1 MLELRRPRPSSPRT
15 SLAASAPRSSRRWW
29 APPALLAAATLLL
42 PGVAAASDGAAHA
55 VPPTWMVVFFAAM
68 LLGIAIIPLTRLE
81 HLWHSNLN
89 KLLFGLALSA
99 YPVIWLTVLHPNL
112 AELGVKMHEYAS
124 FITLLGSLFFIS
136 GGIYLAGDLRCTP
149 GSNTTFLAIG
159 TALASLIGTTGA
171 SMLLIR
177 PVLRANTE
185 RKHKVHIVVFF
196 IFLVSN
202 VGGSLLP
209 LGDPPLFLGYLQG
222 VPFLWTLG
230 LWQEMFLVSAVLL
243 VIFFVMDRHFYG
255 READAVRRVDVA
267 QASPLQIE
275 GGINI
280 LWLLGIVAC
289 AAFIKDSHGLFV
301 REAAMIGCVLGSKFT
316 SPPATRE
323 KNAFSWFPIVEV
335 AALFIGIFL
344 TMIPAL
350 LILQASGDQLGVD
363 TPAKFFWASGV
374 LSSFLDNAPTYLVF
388 FETAGGMVDKGLLS
402 GALVPGTNVP
412 EMILIAISCGSVFM
426 GANSYI
432 GNGPNFMVK
441 AIAEEQN
448 VVMPSFFGYMRWSI
462 AFLIPCFVLV
472 TLLFF

>member
-1 MLELRRPRPSSPRT
+1 MLEHRRPR
-15 SLAASAPRSSRRWW
+15 SLCLVSVLAGGSAMLAPGLAFASGGGGAHH
-29 APPALLAAATLLL
+29 APPA
-42 PGVAAASDGAAHA
+42 
-55 VPPTWMVVFFAAM
+55 WMVGFFVAM
-68 LLGIAIIPLTRLE
+68 LLGIAIIPLTKLE

-89 KLLFGLALSA
+89 KLIFGLALSV
-99 YPVIWLTVLHPNL
+99 YPVFWLVAIEHNT

-124 FITLLGSLFFIS
+124 FITLLGALFFIS

-149 GSNTTFLAIG
+149 TSNTTFLAVG
-159 TALASLIGTTGA
+159 TLLASVIGTTGA

-177 PVLRANTE
+177 PVLRANRE
-185 RKHKVHIVVFF
+185 RRFKVHIVVFF

-222 VPFLWTLG
+222 VPFLWTLS
-230 LWQEMFLVSAVLL
+230 LWPQMGMVSGILL
-243 VIFFVMDRHFYG
+243 VLFFMIDRHFYG
-255 READAVRRVDVA
+255 RETAEVRKADAA
-267 QASPLQIE
+267 HASPLRLE
-275 GGINI
+275 GMIN
-280 LWLLGIVAC
+280 LVWLLGIVGC
-289 AAFIKDSHGLFV
+289 AAFIKDEHGIFV
-301 REAAMIGCVLGSKFT
+301 REAAMVGCCLGSQLT
-316 SPPATRE
+316 SPKGIRD
-323 KNAFSWFPIVEV
+323 KNAFSWGPIVEV

-350 LILQASGDQLGVD
+350 LFLQANGEQLGVD

-388 FETAGGMVDKGLLS
+388 FETAGGMTDKGLLA
-402 GALVPGTNVP
+402 GTLVEGTKVP
-412 EMILIAISCGSVFM
+412 FAILTAISCGSVFM

-472 TLLFF
+472 TLIFF

>member
-1 MLELRRPRPSSPRT
+1 MLEPRRPARSSWSIAAAIAAAAVLVPGI
-15 SLAASAPRSSRRWW
+15 ASAS
-29 APPALLAAATLLL
+29 
-42 PGVAAASDGAAHA
+42 GGGGGAHA
-55 VPPTWMVVFFAAM
+55 VPPTWMAVFFIAM
-68 LLGIAIIPLTRLE
+68 LLGIAIIPLSRFE
-81 HLWHSNLN
+81 HMWHSNLN
-89 KLLFGLALSA
+89 KLIFGLALSA
-99 YPVIWLTVLHPNL
+99 YPVFWLVVLEPNT
-112 AELGVKMHEYAS
+112 AELMTKMHEYIS

-159 TALASLIGTTGA
+159 TLLASFIGTTGA

-177 PVLRANTE
+177 PVLRANEE
-185 RKHKVHIVVFF
+185 RRHKVHIVIFF

-222 VPFLWTLG
+222 VPFLWTLQ
-230 LWQEMFLVSAVLL
+230 LWPQMAVVSGILL
-243 VIFFVMDRHFYG
+243 VLFFVLDRHYYG
-255 READAVRRVDVA
+255 REDAKVRSADAAHATPLRV
-267 QASPLQIE
+267 E
-275 GGINI
+275 GMINI
-280 LWLLGIVAC
+280 VWLLGIVAC
-289 AAFIKDSHGLFV
+289 AAFIKDEHGIFV
-301 REAAMIGCVLGSKFT
+301 REAAMVGCCLGSKFT
-316 SPPATRE
+316 SPKETRE
-323 KNAFSWFPIVEV
+323 KNAFSWGPIVEV

-350 LILQASGDQLGVD
+350 LLLQANGQALGVD

-388 FETAGGMVDKGLLS
+388 FETAGGMTNKGLLS
-402 GALVPGTNVP
+402 GALVEGTHVP
-412 EMILIAISCGSVFM
+412 FTILVAISCGSVFM

-441 AIAEEQN
+441 AIAEESK

-462 AFLIPCFVLV
+462 AFLIPCFLLV
-472 TLLFF
+472 TLVFFR